1 MPGVRLEGRGGS
13 NGTHTSRPARFHLP
27 ETVAAGVG
35 WVESRTQ
42 PEHLGWFFVGR
53 QRDAK
58 SSLRRGRKLL
68 ASPLYREAVSRDASP
83 NRGVEELLYKL
94 RLVVVWGFS
103 LGLNRVSLR
112 LRG

>member
-1 MPGVRLEGRGGS
+1 MKGGEAATVHTLRAQPDFIYLKPLQPGSAGS
-13 NGTHTSRPARFHLP
+13 SRAHSLSIWDGSLSGDSVTQSPRFAQVASYWLP
-27 ETVAAGVG
+27 
-35 WVESRTQ
+35 
-42 PEHLGWFFVGR
+42 
-53 QRDAK
+53 
-58 SSLRRGRKLL
+58 
-68 ASPLYREAVSRDASP
+68 PLYREAVSRDVSP